1 MRAIL
6 AVIGVAAA
14 AWGAAALAE
23 MKEPP
28 EGLVTRTGW
37 EIGGQV
43 ARYRYE
49 EPDVGVSLKGDRI
62 GAVGAYTVVNDKRV
76 YARFELRQSYGELD
90 YQGSGTLNNVPDQ
103 LFEARALAGRDYG
116 MGGTMAWSPYVG
128 FAFRYLYNDLRG
140 ITSTGAI
147 GYRRDSSYFYLPLGV
162 TLRMPLGENWVLA
175 PQLEY
180 DAFVHGVQRT
190 YLADTGLGFNNVS
203 NQQRHGRGYRAQLM
217 FEGRRWAFGPWM
229 HYWKIKDSDIR
240 PIGMGEAGLEPA
252 NWTRESGVELR
263 YRF

>member
-23 MKEPP
+23 MKAPP
-28 EGLVTRTGW
+28 EGLATRMGW

-49 EPDVGVSLKGDRI
+49 EPNVMWLKGNRL
-62 GAVGAYTVVNDKRV
+62 GATGAYTVAKPNRA
-76 YARFELRQSYGELD
+76 YARIELRLSNGELD

-162 TLRMPLGENWVLA
+162 TLRMRLGEEWVLA

-190 YLADTGLGFNNVS
+190 YLSDTSSGFSDVT
-203 NQQRHGRGYRAQLM
+203 NQQRRGRGYRAQLM

-229 HYWKIKDSDIR
+229 HYWNVKDSDIQ
-240 PIGMGEAGLEPA
+240 PIAPGLGGLEPA